1 MRVSSCK
8 SSQSGSLNCGQE
20 FAQTSLSLAVFY
32 ACLWG
37 IFIDGSEGLS
47 SQRGDP
53 FSAIKGATC
62 GGWLGT
68 HGGTVY
74 GGVYFAV
81 AQLAQAKR
89 AVNTLKFWF
98 NRYLGGVACAQLAM
112 GIHAVIYPWLVVGVL
127 QESPSRLGSALM
139 AVFLPNLLFTL
150 VGGAMAES
158 RHGGRWL
165 AQLYALYL
173 LPLALLV
180 GVLFVDHLNY
190 PLLLCY
196 GLLYGTITA
205 FVQPAREALLG
216 YVPSVGVHRAVARTG
231 VVQSALQGCGFILAG
246 YFEFIG
252 LTTLLLFQ
260 AVLITAS
267 ALLFGRSLTG
277 EHAVTERS
285 SAPKLNIIDTLESAW
300 QEILEGWQRTRQDR
314 VLLDTI
320 LVVLATGVLVF
331 GIYLVGLPLLADHY
345 AAGSAELF
353 GYFQLTFTGGMFA
366 ANVLLARRHANA
378 LRAGRMLISGLY
390 MRGFLL
396 LGLAL
401 QPPLWVVFPLIFFW
415 GSSSGFSM
423 TQGRTLI
430 HQFAPSQVR
439 SRVVSIYQLCL
450 FGGAPIGAWFSGQM
464 IEQLSLHT
472 ALIFY
477 GVISLLVALPFVFLS
492 PLWRLARGA
501 QPAERN

>member
-1 MRVSSCK
+1 M
-8 SSQSGSLNCGQE
+8 
-20 FAQTSLSLAVFY
+20 
-32 ACLWG
+32 
-37 IFIDGSEGLS
+37 
-47 SQRGDP
+47 
-53 FSAIKGATC
+53 
-62 GGWLGT
+62 
-68 HGGTVY
+68 
-74 GGVYFAV
+74 

-89 AVNTLKFWF
+89 AVSTLKFWF

-231 VVQSALQGCGFILAG
+231 VVQSALQGCGFVLAG

-277 EHAVTERS
+277 EQPS
-285 SAPKLNIIDTLESAW
+285 QQDISAPFNLWRTLNRARI
-300 QEILEGWQRTRQDR
+300 EILEGWQRTQQDR

-345 AAGSAELF
+345 APGSAELF

-366 ANVLLARRHANA
+366 ANLLLARLHSTA
-378 LRAGRMLISGLY
+378 LRAGRMLVSGLY

-401 QPPLWVVFPLIFFW
+401 QPPLWIVFPLIFFW

-430 HQFAPSQVR
+430 HQFAPSAVR

-472 ALIFY
+472 ALVFY
-477 GVISLLVALPFVFLS
+477 GFISLLVALPFIFAS

-501 QPAERN
+501 QPADRD